1 MGWLAAPGPGGVEKQ
16 GGRRRWR
23 AVEGGGGEIVA
34 PGPHECTGNVFP
46 RDVTSQLRRQR
57 GRGTC
62 GVRLAAYGR
71 DDLLR
76 PVEQDR
82 SVLQERPT
90 PAHLRGADELPRAD
104 DDFAPDGSR
113 EAGAR
118 TVEGGGGRCRAV
130 EGERRVCA
138 QGPER
143 GREPLV
149 DRVVGSAQAAERRDR
164 SGDRVCQLVL
174 VPHRGTAR
182 RPPHDVYA
190 ATRDGGAV

>member
-1 MGWLAAPGPGGVEKQ
+1 MEKQ
-16 GGRRRWR
+16 GGGRRWR
-23 AVEGGGGEIVA
+23 AVEGGGGELVA
-34 PGPHECTGNVFP
+34 PRRHDRVGNFLP
-46 RDVTSQLRRQR
+46 RDLTSQLRRQR
-57 GRGTC
+57 GCHTC
-62 GVRLAAYGR
+62 GLRLAAYGR
-71 DDLLR
+71 DDVLR

-90 PAHLRGADELPRAD
+90 PAHLRGADELPCAD
-104 DDFAPDGSR
+104 ENFAPDGSR

-149 DRVVGSAQAAERRDR
+149 DRVVGSAQAAER
-164 SGDRVCQLVL
+164 
-174 VPHRGTAR
+174 
-182 RPPHDVYA
+182 
-190 ATRDGGAV
+190 